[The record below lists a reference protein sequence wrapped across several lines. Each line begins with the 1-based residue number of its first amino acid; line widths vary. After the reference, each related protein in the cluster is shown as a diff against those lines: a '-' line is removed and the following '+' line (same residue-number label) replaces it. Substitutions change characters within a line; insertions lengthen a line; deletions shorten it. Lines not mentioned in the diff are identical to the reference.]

1 VTPMLILLIVL
12 ALPALAAAAYV
23 LVASWIAERPLA
35 LPRPRAARPTR
46 FTIVVPA
53 HNEEHGLPATLAS
66 LAKLEWP
73 SAARRVLVVADNC
86 SDATARVAAL
96 HGAEVLV
103 REEKSRRGKGYAL
116 EAAFF
121 RLLGEPTTE
130 WDAVVVIDADTDV
143 QPNLLAVAHARL
155 LTGERALQVP
165 YLARSAQHPMH
176 VITEVA
182 LYASHV
188 IRGRARETLGLSVG
202 LRGNG
207 MVLSRAALERV
218 PYNAFSAIED
228 LEYGI
233 ALVRAGIRVAFAP
246 GTVVRGDM
254 PSDAKVAGVQRT
266 RWIGGRAALLRRD
279 GVALLVEAWRQR
291 SWLLLDAAVDLFV
304 PPLSALALLVGLGTS
319 ASLGALVAG
328 VTLAWLPLLLWGAA
342 TVALTAHVLHAA
354 QGADRS
360 RAMLFAVRILPSYVL
375 RKAAITLRSLLLPTH
390 HWVRTARPGDLS

>member
-1 VTPMLILLIVL
+1 MMLVLSIL
-12 ALPALAAAAYV
+12 ALPALAAAFYV
-23 LVASWIAERPLA
+23 LAASWLAERPLA
-35 LPRPRAARPTR
+35 LPRPRSARPTR

-53 HNEEHGLPATLAS
+53 HNEEQGLPATLAS
-66 LAKLEWP
+66 LDKLEWP
-73 SAARRVLVVADNC
+73 AAARRVLVVADNC
-86 SDATARVAAL
+86 TDATARVAAA

-103 REEKSRRGKGYAL
+103 RHEQSRRGKGYAL

-143 QPNLLAVAHARL
+143 QPNLLGVAHARL
-155 LTGERALQVP
+155 LAGEQALQVP
-165 YLARSAQHPMH
+165 YLARGASHPMH

-188 IRGRARETLGLSVG
+188 VRGRARESLGLSVG

-207 MVLSRAALERV
+207 MVLSRKALERV

-279 GVALLVEAWRQR
+279 GIALLTDAWQRR
-291 SWLLLDAAVDLFV
+291 SWLLLDAAVDLLV
-304 PPLSALALLVGLGTS
+304 PPLSALALLIGVGFVAAAGL
-319 ASLGALVAG
+319 AVAG
-328 VTLAWLPLLLWGAA
+328 VATAWLPLALWSIALAA
-342 TVALTAHVLHAA
+342 LVAHVAHAA
-354 QGADRS
+354 KGAGR
-360 RAMLFAVRILPSYVL
+360 RTAMVRAVRILPSYVL
-375 RKAAITLRSLLLPTH
+375 RKASITLRSLLIPTH
-390 HWVRTARPGDLS
+390 HWVRTARPGDVS